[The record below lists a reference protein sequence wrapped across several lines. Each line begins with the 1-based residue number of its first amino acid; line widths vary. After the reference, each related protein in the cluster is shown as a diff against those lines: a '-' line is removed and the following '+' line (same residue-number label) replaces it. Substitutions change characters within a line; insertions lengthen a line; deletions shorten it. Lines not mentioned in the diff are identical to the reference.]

1 MALCLRMPTRNTS
14 SWPSTCLAQMGQG
27 SPVWVARLFL
37 NLCLVCECQRQFHPS
52 PKPANLS
59 YREDHNYLQLRVS
72 LAHLSES
79 ALTVPHIF
87 HLPLALRA
95 CGPLA
100 MMLVGSAGL
109 GFTFASLPWS
119 HDWKQKPLQGSEV
132 RPCSATVEL
141 KATRRQCLL
150 IGHQSRFKVSLP
162 GPVGVECEPSPM
174 EPAFLS
180 G

>member
-1 MALCLRMPTRNTS
+1 M
-14 SWPSTCLAQMGQG
+14 
-27 SPVWVARLFL
+27 ARLFL
-37 NLCLVCECQRQFHPS
+37 NLCLICERQRQFYPS
-52 PKPANLS
+52 PKAANLS

-72 LAHLSES
+72 LAHLSEP
-79 ALTVPHIF
+79 ALTLPHIF
-87 HLPLALRA
+87 HLSLALRA

-100 MMLVGSAGL
+100 MVLVGSAGL
-109 GFTFASLPWS
+109 GSTLTSLPWS

-132 RPCSATVEL
+132 RHCSATVKL
-141 KATRRQCLL
+141 KAMWRQCLL